1 MITSINHSNSHRET
15 SRNIIPY
22 LSLSLDNHLGDNMDI
37 LLETELENE
46 FNKRKTSFL
55 MREKDLFKVTFNM
68 EEKKIALGS

>member
-1 MITSINHSNSHRET
+1 
-15 SRNIIPY
+15 
-22 LSLSLDNHLGDNMDI
+22 MDI